1 MYLILI
7 NIATFIIYGLDK
19 YFAIHDMWRISEKA
33 LITLAAAGGSVGA
46 YAAMYSFRHKTKHQL
61 FTIGVPVL
69 FVCQVV
75 VLGVLNPLY

>member
-33 LITLAAAGGSVGA
+33 LIALAAAGGSVGA
-46 YAAMYSFRHKTKHQL
+46 YVAMYTFRHKTKHQL

-75 VLGVLNPLY
+75 VLGIINSSY

>member
-33 LITLAAAGGSVGA
+33 LLGLAIAGGSVGA
-46 YAAMYSFRHKTKHQL
+46 YAGMHTFRHKTKHQL
-61 FTIGVPVL
+61 FTIGVPAI
-69 FVCQVV
+69 FACQVV
-75 VLGVLNPLY
+75 AMGLMR